1 LVQGA
6 FANPSSSRDLREI
19 KMNKIFKIG
28 AAAAIFAASFA
39 TLAQAQPFQGVVI
52 VPASAPPTAQMELP
66 QKQADAT
73 FKRAKIVSY
82 LTDKKPGSIVIDTK
96 TNQLFYVLGMDRAA
110 MYHVASAK
118 PGFEW
123 QGTNKV
129 SAKTQWPD
137 WRPPVEMQARR
148 PELPSFMAGGPKNPL
163 GARAIYLGSTIYRI
177 HGTNEPK
184 SIGRAASSG
193 CIRMLNE
200 DVSELYQ
207 FVKVGTVVTV
217 N

>member
-1 LVQGA
+1 
-6 FANPSSSRDLREI
+6 
-19 KMNKIFKIG
+19 MNTIFKI
-28 AAAAIFAASFA
+28 AAAAVLATSFA
-39 TLAQAQPFQGVVI
+39 TMAQAQTLKPFQGVVI
-52 VPASAPPTAQMELP
+52 VPASAPPTAQVELP
-66 QKQADAT
+66 TKQAQAT
-73 FKRAKIVSY
+73 FKRAKIVAY
-82 LTDKKPGSIVIDTK
+82 LTDKKPGSIIIDTK

-110 MYHVASAK
+110 MYHVATAK

-129 SAKTQWPD
+129 SAKTQWPA

-148 PELPSFMAGGPKNPL
+148 PELPAFMAGGPKNPL

-184 SIGRAASSG
+184 SIGHAASSG
-193 CIRMLNE
+193 CIRMLND

-207 FVKVGTVVTV
+207 FVKVGTQVTV
-217 N
+217 M